1 MLPNNKKKTNKLLIR
16 YFSFGVIGLVF
27 ILQLYSL
34 TFFYDY
40 ITDILSNSYNEALQ
54 IAIKKNRAHRMHQ
67 IKSTINV
74 RITPENPNTKNNI
87 DDTVYNLNS
96 KIIAGIPFNI
106 KHIDSICTSILKE
119 KDIITAYNM
128 VIYAHD
134 KDSIIAQSSNKTIST
149 NRCTER
155 KEIDWKHDV
164 QIFYKNPA
172 QFILKRMIAYVSIS
186 LSIIIIT
193 ILSFIYQLKII
204 RKQRNIEE
212 VRQNFVDSMTHELRH
227 PLQGA
232 LSLTEILN
240 NKSFAENKA
249 LRDDAILKIKHNIES
264 VSLLLESIVQRSYS
278 DQLQHTAEW
287 KEGNLVDIINK
298 LIASFNIT
306 TTKTVNFTTYFSDD
320 SCRHWFDQ
328 VHLPNAIKNL
338 IDNAIKYS
346 GEEVNIF
353 IELFSN
359 DTELIIK
366 VSDDGDG
373 IKEEE
378 LTHIFDKFYKVHHKH
393 KIYGL
398 GLGLSYVKWVCQIH
412 DGSIEVESTV
422 GQGSNF
428 TITIP
433 RFK

>member
-1 MLPNNKKKTNKLLIR
+1 MHNLKTTINVQISPSKPKTNK
-16 YFSFGVIGLVF
+16 
-27 ILQLYSL
+27 
-34 TFFYDY
+34 
-40 ITDILSNSYNEALQ
+40 
-54 IAIKKNRAHRMHQ
+54 
-67 IKSTINV
+67 
-74 RITPENPNTKNNI
+74 NI
-87 DDTVYNLNS
+87 DDVIYNLNS
-96 KIIAGIPFNI
+96 TVIAGIPFDI
-106 KHIDSICTSILKE
+106 KHIDSVYTSLLKD
-119 KDIITAYNM
+119 KDIFAQYTM
-128 VIYAHD
+128 LIYAHN
-134 KDSIIAQSSNKTIST
+134 KDSVIERNIDVINSSNYKY
-149 NRCTER
+149 TER
-155 KEIDWKHDV
+155 KIIDAKHDIQV
-164 QIFYKNPA
+164 FYKNPA
-172 QFILKRMIAYVSIS
+172 LMILKRMSAYIGIS
-186 LSIIIIT
+186 LVIILVVIF
-193 ILSFIYQLKII
+193 LFIYQLKII

>member
-1 MLPNNKKKTNKLLIR
+1 
-16 YFSFGVIGLVF
+16 
-27 ILQLYSL
+27 
-34 TFFYDY
+34 
-40 ITDILSNSYNEALQ
+40 
-54 IAIKKNRAHRMHQ
+54 
-67 IKSTINV
+67 
-74 RITPENPNTKNNI
+74 
-87 DDTVYNLNS
+87 
-96 KIIAGIPFNI
+96 
-106 KHIDSICTSILKE
+106 
-119 KDIITAYNM
+119 
-128 VIYAHD
+128 
-134 KDSIIAQSSNKTIST
+134 
-149 NRCTER
+149 
-155 KEIDWKHDV
+155 
-164 QIFYKNPA
+164 
-172 QFILKRMIAYVSIS
+172 
-186 LSIIIIT
+186 
-193 ILSFIYQLKII
+193 
-204 RKQRNIEE
+204 
-212 VRQNFVDSMTHELRH
+212 MTHELRH